1 MNHSKTLRAALVALL
16 LSALLCAPALAKVVS
31 PGEDFYYLDK
41 ANVLSEALE
50 GEIYFSNKLLYDA
63 CGAQVV
69 VVAVD
74 TTGREAIDDY
84 AYDLFNDWGIGDA
97 AKNNGFLLL
106 LAIDDDDYAAQCGG
120 SLQPKFSAGTLKS
133 YFDQYLEDDFAAKQ
147 YSSGVKKFFEAVFAR
162 IADTYNANVTVQQGI
177 AAYQYVNAGGVQMTT
192 NAYINL
198 WTTIGAS
205 GAVYGILLAFGMIF
219 PNERLFIIPF
229 PFPIKAK
236 WLVVGYIAIEL
247 FSAMSAPGDGVAHMA
262 HLGGMLFGFL
272 LIRYWQKHPD
282 SSQRFGRS
290 RGQEFFDN
298 MKRKYDQRQQHSHM
312 KAEHTDPRHETDEE
326 YNARK
331 HRNQEEIDAILD
343 KIRKSGYDSLTKE
356 EKQKLFEQSRES

>member
-1 MNHSKTLRAALVALL
+1 MPTMTKNLLIVNFLAYITTWVLELRGIDLTSLLGLHFFLASNFHVYQFVTYMFLHGSLTHIFFNMFALWMFGSVIERVWGPKKFL
-16 LSALLCAPALAKVVS
+16 
-31 PGEDFYYLDK
+31 FYY
-41 ANVLSEALE
+41 
-50 GEIYFSNKLLYDA
+50 I
-63 CGAQVV
+63 CC
-69 VVAVD
+69 
-74 TTGREAIDDY
+74 
-84 AYDLFNDWGIGDA
+84 GIGA
-97 AKNNGFLLL
+97 G
-106 LAIDDDDYAAQCGG
+106 IVQEIVQYA
-120 SLQPKFSAGTLKS
+120 T
-133 YFDQYLEDDFAAKQ
+133 
-147 YSSGVKKFFEAVFAR
+147 YSIE
-162 IADTYNANVTVQQGI
+162 GI

-192 NAYINL
+192 DAYINL

-205 GAVYGILLAFGMIF
+205 GAVYAILLAFGMIF

-247 FSAMSAPGDGVAHMA
+247 FSAMSGPGDGVAHMA

-290 RGQEFFDN
+290 RGQEFFEN
-298 MKRKYDQRQQHSHM
+298 MKRRYDQRQQGSRM
-312 KAEHTDPRHETDEE
+312 KAEHTDPRRETDEE

-331 HRNQEEIDAILD
+331 RQNQEEIDAILD

-356 EKQKLFEQSRES
+356 EKQKLFDQSRQS